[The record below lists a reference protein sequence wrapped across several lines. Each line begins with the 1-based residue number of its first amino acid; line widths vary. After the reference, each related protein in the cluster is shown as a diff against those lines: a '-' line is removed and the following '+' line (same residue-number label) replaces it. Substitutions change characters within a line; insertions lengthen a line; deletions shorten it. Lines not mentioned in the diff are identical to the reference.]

1 MRSCSGAQRL
11 RYTYYSRW
19 WQFFAPS
26 LDSLRT
32 AIQTGWRLMWIFGP
46 LATLIYG
53 MGGPAFYLVETVL
66 LLALSITASTR
77 RTRASAAVF
86 IACGLVLWIASGV
99 LAMVV
104 LV

>member
-1 MRSCSGAQRL
+1 
-11 RYTYYSRW
+11 
-19 WQFFAPS
+19 
-26 LDSLRT
+26 
-32 AIQTGWRLMWIFGP
+32 MWIFGP

-66 LLALSITASTR
+66 LLALSITARTR
-77 RTRASAAVF
+77 RTRASAAIF